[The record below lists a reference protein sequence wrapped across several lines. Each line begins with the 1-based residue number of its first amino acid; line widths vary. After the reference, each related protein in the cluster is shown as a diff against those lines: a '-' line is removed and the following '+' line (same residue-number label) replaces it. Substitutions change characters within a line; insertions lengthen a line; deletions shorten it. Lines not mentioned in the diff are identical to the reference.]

1 VFLSGKSVLPN
12 IAGKYY
18 SSFCIANYCV
28 EVGLGKAYAV
38 RVSSQNN
45 TEVHA
50 IPKKLLSLSAEDV
63 HVLGPQKS
71 NLYKAGAS
79 VSADASAAGAGASA
93 SGANAAKDWSSIESY
108 VMSLSM
114 LKTWGYPIPCPPD
127 VAAASSVNNSTAT
140 SPLELDSIH
149 ITATDMALDDAD
161 ARGASPTK
169 RSAEDSHV
177 SGIKERSHRE
187 GDEGWQQSP
196 MKRKKRSGSSEYKDR
211 EASSSLTSSGADELR
226 GVRTGQACMP
236 TRAEATQIDIS
247 ANNTSVLCGSQVL
260 PNFVSTLSLQSTQY
274 KQLWTDAAHDK
285 LTKSSKNAQIVAVDC
300 EMCETSAGMEV
311 TRLTLVDQ
319 HSRVLLDT
327 YVVPDEPIIDYKTE
341 WSGISEETLEHV
353 TITYKQAIIAFLRL
367 VTSETIL
374 VGHSLDSDLKSLRV
388 CHMCCVDTAILFP
401 HPKGFP
407 YRRKLKVLAETYLKV
422 QIQRTSA
429 PGQNASSSKPHQQG
443 HDSVEDARAA
453 MRLVNLKVEKG
464 PAYGVNKQALGG
476 TGGDDEFR
484 QPVTAFAD
492 INELCLLSGSLFLWS
507 GVENEKM
514 MRCCVGIDSLG
525 AVIPTSSSTSG
536 DLDKC
541 IDILGN
547 YLSKHTLRIDKNL
560 LAPLA
565 VENLAIAE
573 ATGAAPY
580 QLQGQLAASVEQDL
594 QTNEE
599 DDEDD
604 VEAIAM
610 TADHIFQQQL
620 DETKHKDEVFSTS
633 VLGELGIAGVKL
645 CYFEFNAETI
655 VDNSSPGLALR
666 DAILRLQLRLAAE
679 SQQQTSA
686 STVASDESTDPVE
699 NTDEREM
706 AVDTTEKS
714 TPTAT
719 ATRISAVGNTLLI
732 ITTQANTE
740 TARKLSKR
748 RLAAQNVRSTAVWT
762 KDMEQE
768 LRQAYAKSNIAH
780 ASFKI
785 L

>member
-1 VFLSGKSVLPN
+1 LDKFSKFL
-12 IAGKYY
+12 
-18 SSFCIANYCV
+18 F
-28 EVGLGKAYAV
+28 
-38 RVSSQNN
+38 
-45 TEVHA
+45 
-50 IPKKLLSLSAEDV
+50 
-63 HVLGPQKS
+63 
-71 NLYKAGAS
+71 LYKHVVISYVLQERVMAS
-79 VSADASAAGAGASA
+79 VS
-93 SGANAAKDWSSIESY
+93 ESTT
-108 VMSLSM
+108 
-114 LKTWGYPIPCPPD
+114 K
-127 VAAASSVNNSTAT
+127 
-140 SPLELDSIH
+140 
-149 ITATDMALDDAD
+149 
-161 ARGASPTK
+161 ASPDDIVCLYAAIP
-169 RSAEDSHV
+169 AECV
-177 SGIKERSHRE
+177 SDFIC
-187 GDEGWQQSP
+187 P
-196 MKRKKRSGSSEYKDR
+196 
-211 EASSSLTSSGADELR
+211 
-226 GVRTGQACMP
+226 V
-236 TRAEATQIDIS
+236 
-247 ANNTSVLCGSQVL
+247 TSVCFQAKFYEMFGCASV
-260 PNFVSTLSLQSTQY
+260 
-274 KQLWTDAAHDK
+274 K
-285 LTKSSKNAQIVAVDC
+285 LIVV
-300 EMCETSAGMEV
+300 
-311 TRLTLVDQ
+311 
-319 HSRVLLDT
+319 
-327 YVVPDEPIIDYKTE
+327 
-341 WSGISEETLEHV
+341 
-353 TITYKQAIIAFLRL
+353 F
-367 VTSETIL
+367 
-374 VGHSLDSDLKSLRV
+374 
-388 CHMCCVDTAILFP
+388 
-401 HPKGFP
+401 
-407 YRRKLKVLAETYLKV
+407 YRF
-422 QIQRTSA
+422 
-429 PGQNASSSKPHQQG
+429 
-443 HDSVEDARAA
+443 
-453 MRLVNLKVEKG
+453 
-464 PAYGVNKQALGG
+464 G
-476 TGGDDEFR
+476 TF
-484 QPVTAFAD
+484 
-492 INELCLLSGSLFLWS
+492 WS

-573 ATGAAPY
+573 ATGAAPD
-580 QLQGQLAASVEQDL
+580 QLQGQLAASVEHDL

-604 VEAIAM
+604 GEAIAM